1 VRVCQV
7 VPDIPS
13 FAVDDGFSYLI
24 PDDTVV
30 DVGSRVRIRVS
41 GRRMKGFVTAVFP
54 GPPDRKLLP
63 IDGVVGTTGSF
74 DDKTLPILRWAATH
88 YVSPLSTI
96 LKRTIPPNVPRLT
109 HLEVEPLQTADSR
122 TTIIISDARSHVGHV
137 AASVEGSISRDEGA
151 LVIVPSV
158 AEAETM
164 ASGLADIYGETVVLA
179 SSASENK
186 DSTRSWERAANR
198 TPTLL
203 VGTRETMIWPVARL
217 SSAVVVEDGRRVMK
231 SPSTPTL
238 GVREV
243 LIARSQHERFA
254 LTFIGPVPTLETID
268 LDPVIKAPSGRQWP
282 LVEVVDRSHE
292 PPSRTVLLER
302 TTTAISAAVRRNE
315 PVFVLVPSRGYA
327 PAFRCIACGELR
339 RCSVCETAAAR
350 KDKCRRCGAEL
361 SACTNC
367 GKERFEPLGAGIGSV
382 RDAIARSVG
391 SNVGVAGD
399 HKLVTVG
406 SERDLI
412 GCEEMSLSVAVD
424 IDGMAHAPTYR
435 ASEDAFRLLVRLAH
449 LVGRGKGNR
458 MLLQTA
464 NADQPIVAALRSGR
478 SGAFLTGLMD
488 ERRASNFPPFGGL
501 IALEIDRAVPV
512 GDAITTAIGDDAR
525 VLGPAPMRDRDRWL
539 IQATDLT
546 RARVGLRQVAGT
558 LRDKGARVR
567 IDVDPID
574 L

>member
-1 VRVCQV
+1 MRVCQV

-24 PDDTVV
+24 PDEIAVS
-30 DVGSRVRIRVS
+30 VGSRVRIRVS
-41 GRRMKGFVTAVFP
+41 GRRMKGFVTAVLP

-74 DDKTLPILRWAATH
+74 DEETLPILRWAATH

-96 LKRTIPPNVPRLT
+96 LKRTIPPNVPRLK
-109 HLEVEPLQTADSR
+109 HHDVEPLETADSP
-122 TTIIISDARSHVGHV
+122 TTIIISDARSQLGHV
-137 AASVEGSISRDEGA
+137 AASVEGSISRNEGA

-158 AEAETM
+158 AEAEAI
-164 ASGLADIYGETVVLA
+164 ASGLTDIYGETVVLS

-203 VGTRETMIWPVARL
+203 VGTRETMLWPVARL

-243 LIARSQHERFA
+243 LIARSQQERFA

-268 LDPVIKAPSGRQWP
+268 LEPVMKAPAGRQWP
-282 LVEVVDRSHE
+282 LVEVIDRSHE
-292 PPSRTVLLER
+292 PPSRTVLVER

-339 RCSVCETAAAR
+339 RCSICETAAAR
-350 KDKCRRCGAEL
+350 KDECRRCGAEL
-361 SACTNC
+361 STCTNC
-367 GKERFEPLGAGIGSV
+367 GKNRFEPLGAGIGSV
-382 RDAIARSVG
+382 RDAIARSIG
-391 SNVGVAGD
+391 SNVGVAGE

-412 GCEEMSLSVAVD
+412 GCQEMSLSVAVD

-435 ASEDAFRLLVRLAH
+435 ASEDAFRLLVRLAQ

-458 MLLQTA
+458 MVVQTA
-464 NADQPIVAALRSGR
+464 DADQPIVAALRSGR
-478 SGAFLTGLMD
+478 SGAFITGLMD
-488 ERRASNFPPFGGL
+488 ERRASNFPPFGEL

-539 IQATDLT
+539 IQGADLT
-546 RARVGLRQVAGT
+546 RARIALRQVAGT

>member
-1 VRVCQV
+1 VTACQV

-13 FAVDDGFSYLI
+13 FAVDDGFSYQV
-24 PDDTVV
+24 PDDITVS
-30 DVGSRVRIRVS
+30 VGSRVRIRVS

-54 GPPDRKLLP
+54 APPDRKLLP
-63 IDGVVGTTGSF
+63 IDGVVGTVGSF
-74 DDKTLPILRWAATH
+74 DDKTLPTLRWAATH
-88 YVSPLSTI
+88 YVSPMSTI

-109 HLEVEPLQTADSR
+109 HHDLDPHKTPDMR
-122 TTIIISDARSHVGHV
+122 TTIIISDARSHLEHV
-137 AASVEGSISRDEGA
+137 AAAVERSLARDEGA

-158 AEAETM
+158 EEADTM
-164 ASGLADIYGETVVLA
+164 ASGLADIYGEAVVLS

-186 DSTRSWERAANR
+186 ASTRSWGKAANR
-198 TPTLL
+198 APTLL
-203 VGTRETMIWPVARL
+203 VGTRETMLWPVARL
-217 SSAVVVEDGRRVMK
+217 SMAVVVEDGRRVMK

-243 LIARSQHERFA
+243 LTARSQREGFA
-254 LTFIGPVPTLETID
+254 LTFIGPVPTLETMGP
-268 LDPVIKAPSGRQWP
+268 DPVIKAPAGRQWP

-327 PAFRCIACGELR
+327 PAFRCVACGDLR

-350 KDKCRRCGAEL
+350 KDVCRRCGAEL
-361 SACTNC
+361 KACTSC

-382 RDAIARSVG
+382 RDAIARSIG

-399 HKLVTVG
+399 DKLVTVG

-412 GCEEMSLSVAVD
+412 GCQEVSLSVAVD
-424 IDGMAHAPTYR
+424 IDGMTHAPTYR
-435 ASEDAFRLLVRLAH
+435 ASEDAFRLLVRLAQ

-458 MLLQTA
+458 MLVQTA
-464 NADQPIVAALRSGR
+464 SADQPIVVALRSGQ
-478 SGAFLTGLMD
+478 SGGFLAGLMD
-488 ERRASNFPPFGGL
+488 ERRSSNFPPFGEL

-512 GDAITTAIGDDAR
+512 GNAITTAIGDDAR

-539 IQATDLT
+539 IQGTDLT
-546 RARVGLRQVAGT
+546 RARVALRHVAGT

>member
-1 VRVCQV
+1 MGCDSLRV
-7 VPDIPS
+7 PP
-13 FAVDDGFSYLI
+13 VDDPETNDPSERA
-24 PDDTVV
+24 TV
-30 DVGSRVRIRVS
+30 
-41 GRRMKGFVTAVFP
+41 
-54 GPPDRKLLP
+54 
-63 IDGVVGTTGSF
+63 
-74 DDKTLPILRWAATH
+74 
-88 YVSPLSTI
+88 
-96 LKRTIPPNVPRLT
+96 
-109 HLEVEPLQTADSR
+109 VEPLPTTDSR
-122 TTIIISDARSHVGHV
+122 TTIIISDARSQLGHV

-158 AEAETM
+158 AEAETI
-164 ASGLADIYGETVVLA
+164 ASGLADIYGETVVLS

-186 DSTRSWERAANR
+186 DSTRSWGRAANR

-203 VGTRETMIWPVARL
+203 VGTRETMMWPVARL

-243 LIARSQHERFA
+243 LIARSKQERFA

-268 LDPVIKAPSGRQWP
+268 LEPVIKAPAGRQWP

-302 TTTAISAAVRRNE
+302 TTTAISAAVRQNE

-339 RCSVCETAAAR
+339 RCTVCETAAAR
-350 KDKCRRCGAEL
+350 KDECRRCGAEL

-367 GKERFEPLGAGIGSV
+367 GKSRFEPLGAGIGSV
-382 RDAIARSVG
+382 RDAIARSIG

-412 GCEEMSLSVAVD
+412 GCQEMSLSVAVD

-435 ASEDAFRLLVRLAH
+435 ASEDAFRLLVRLAQ
-449 LVGRGKGNR
+449 LVDRGKGNR
-458 MLLQTA
+458 MLVQTA
-464 NADQPIVAALRSGR
+464 SADQPIVTALRSGR
-478 SGAFLTGLMD
+478 SGAFLSGLMD
-488 ERRASNFPPFGGL
+488 ERRASNFPPFGEL

-512 GDAITTAIGDDAR
+512 GDAIATGIGDYAR

-539 IQATDLT
+539 IQGTDLT
-546 RARVGLRQVAGT
+546 HARIALRQVTGT

>member
-1 VRVCQV
+1 
-7 VPDIPS
+7 
-13 FAVDDGFSYLI
+13 
-24 PDDTVV
+24 
-30 DVGSRVRIRVS
+30 
-41 GRRMKGFVTAVFP
+41 MKGFVTAVLP
-54 GPPDRKLLP
+54 GPTDRKLLP
-63 IDGVVGTTGSF
+63 IDGVVGTSGSF
-74 DDKTLPILRWAATH
+74 DEETLPTLRWAATH

-96 LKRTIPPNVPRLT
+96 LKRTIPANVPRLT
-109 HLEVEPLQTADSR
+109 HHELEPLESADSR
-122 TTIIISDARSHVGHV
+122 TTIIISDARSHLGHV
-137 AASVEGSISRDEGA
+137 AASVETSISLGEGA

-158 AEAETM
+158 AEAEEM
-164 ASGLADIYGETVVLA
+164 ASGLADIHGEAVVLS

-186 DSTRSWERAANR
+186 DSTRSWGRAANR
-198 TPTLL
+198 APTLL
-203 VGTRETMIWPVARL
+203 VGTRETMLWPVARL

-243 LIARSQHERFA
+243 LIARSQRERFP

-268 LDPVIKAPSGRQWP
+268 LDPVINAPGGRQWP

-315 PVFVLVPSRGYA
+315 HVFVLVPSRGYA

-339 RCSVCETAAAR
+339 RCSVCQTAAAR
-350 KDKCRRCGAEL
+350 KDECRRCGAEL
-361 SACTNC
+361 KACTNC
-367 GKERFEPLGAGIGSV
+367 AKERFEPLGAGIGSV

-391 SNVGVAGD
+391 GNVGVAGD
-399 HKLVTVG
+399 KKLVTVG

-412 GCEEMSLSVAVD
+412 GCQEMSLSVAVD

-435 ASEDAFRLLVRLAH
+435 ASEDAFRLLVRLAQ

-458 MLLQTA
+458 MLVQTA
-464 NADQPIVAALRSGR
+464 SADQPIVAALRSGR
-478 SGAFLTGLMD
+478 SGGFLAGLMA
-488 ERRASNFPPFGGL
+488 ERRASNFPPFGEL
-501 IALEIDRAVPV
+501 IALEIDRAVPI

-539 IQATDLT
+539 IQGTDLT
-546 RARVGLRQVAGT
+546 RARIALRQVTGT